1 MNEKAFCLPFLL
13 RSSAPMKTLHDVRV
27 SGYQAAA
34 WLPTRG
40 HGMIKGLSFFLA
52 ALCLGVSLGGCA
64 GTPPTLEASQAAPL
78 KDAYQLAAGDKVRIT
93 VFNEPTL
100 TGEYN
105 VTAEGSI
112 AFPLIGIVR
121 ARDETTEQLSD
132 AIRTKLSQGFVNNP
146 SVSTEVLDYR
156 PYYILGE
163 VNKPGQYPFAN
174 GLTIEQAVAAA
185 GGFTYRA
192 NRGKVFLR
200 RRAAPERTVELNREA
215 VQVLPGDTIR
225 VGERYF

>member
-1 MNEKAFCLPFLL
+1 
-13 RSSAPMKTLHDVRV
+13 
-27 SGYQAAA
+27 
-34 WLPTRG
+34 
-40 HGMIKGLSFFLA
+40 
-52 ALCLGVSLGGCA
+52 
-64 GTPPTLEASQAAPL
+64 
-78 KDAYQLAAGDKVRIT
+78 
-93 VFNEPTL
+93 
-100 TGEYN
+100 
-105 VTAEGSI
+105 
-112 AFPLIGIVR
+112 
-121 ARDETTEQLSD
+121 
-132 AIRTKLSQGFVNNP
+132 
-146 SVSTEVLDYR
+146 VLDYR